1 MINILGEKDARG
13 VNVKA
18 ILVFVYVFCFFCVV
32 CLVCFFVLGF
42 VGGLFFKLNIVHLWP
57 MVTGGQY

>member
-18 ILVFVYVFCFFCVV
+18 ILVFLYIFVFFCVA
-32 CLVCFFVLGF
+32 CLVCFLVLGF